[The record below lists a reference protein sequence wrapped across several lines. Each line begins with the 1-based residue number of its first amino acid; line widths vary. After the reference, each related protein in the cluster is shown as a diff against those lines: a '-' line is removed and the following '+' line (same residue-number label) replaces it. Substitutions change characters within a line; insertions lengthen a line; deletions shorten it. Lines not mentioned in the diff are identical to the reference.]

1 MQGHFA
7 SKVKAFGSHCSEKL
21 SGWAGCVHLRMLML
35 SETESVLILTM
46 PHSITAI
53 HSEHIITKRMGPIPT
68 PHPNPY
74 LAVYVKGHASM
85 RKNKMANRHDAGRK
99 GANIRNTLRQGERV
113 QTSGICSG
121 REKGCKHQGRDFS
134 NGEQAKQKADSLR
147 VKEIKRTDTYP
158 DLCYL
163 ATGLWTYIIT
173 TGLPTGLPK
182 WITVG

>member
-1 MQGHFA
+1 MGCCELTSISLIPRLVLASSPGFTGCLVGDLFRSVECRQMQGHFA

-99 GANIRNTLRQGERV
+99 GANIRNMLRQGERV
-113 QTSGICSG
+113 QTSG
-121 REKGCKHQGRDFS
+121 
-134 NGEQAKQKADSLR
+134 
-147 VKEIKRTDTYP
+147 T
-158 DLCYL
+158 
-163 ATGLWTYIIT
+163 
-173 TGLPTGLPK
+173 
-182 WITVG
+182 